1 MSDLTEAEIFDCL
14 VDNFKKAAVH
24 AEDLA
29 KLPRKGPNYAKLRE
43 ELKLVEGAARQ
54 AAYWRQDARW
64 LQIGLYMEEAHQRAG
79 NWLRGIKNPTTGE
92 WRKIPEGQ
100 LHPYFMKL
108 AENLRAG
115 LKLAEGYR
123 DNRTGRVGMILPASM
138 QQTPGR
144 DARQFKGFDAATPR
158 PTMSGQTMT
167 RNAQSTYAP
176 AADTARYEPAP
187 MVRMTPGGII
197 IP

>member
-29 KLPRKGPNYAKLRE
+29 KLPKKGPTYARLRE

-79 NWLRGIKNPTTGE
+79 NWLRGIRNKSTGMWE
-92 WRKIPEGQ
+92 KLPEGQ
-100 LHPYFMKL
+100 THPYFMKL

-138 QQTPGR
+138 NKPAPARDSRAYGYAGPVEYPAH
-144 DARQFKGFDAATPR
+144 DARAYGAAGPASAPGPDA
-158 PTMSGQTMT
+158 
-167 RNAQSTYAP
+167 
-176 AADTARYEPAP
+176 ARYEPAP
-187 MVRMTPGGII
+187 PVRMTPGGII